1 MVAMRVRGGQTERQA
16 KMGGEGTLIIV
27 HWLVVG
33 GQWLVIGGPWIL
45 VGVIVGPWLVWSL
58 VIGNWAVVCGWWVA
72 LSAPWTLVC
81 VVVGRWSLI
90 GGHCLFVVGQWTLV
104 GVVILEE

>member
-1 MVAMRVRGGQTERQA
+1 M
-16 KMGGEGTLIIV
+16 
-27 HWLVVG
+27 VG

-90 GGHCLFVVGQWTLV
+90 GGHCLFVCCWTMDVGWC
-104 GVVILEE
+104 GHFRGIANPHCCHWYWF